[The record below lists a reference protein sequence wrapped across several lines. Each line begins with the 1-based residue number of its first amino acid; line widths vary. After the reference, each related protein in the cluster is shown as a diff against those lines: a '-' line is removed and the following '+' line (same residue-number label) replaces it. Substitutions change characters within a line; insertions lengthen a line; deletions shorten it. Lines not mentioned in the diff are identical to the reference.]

1 MDCFYAAIEERDH
14 PELRGKP
21 VGVGGS
27 SQRGVLTTANYEAR
41 KFGCHSAMP
50 VFKALEK
57 CPHLVLVPVRF
68 EVYREESQRIRA
80 IFGRFTELIEPLS
93 LDEAYLDVSGL
104 SSDGEA
110 IAREIRHQIEEET
123 GLTASAGIAPNK
135 MLAKVASDWEKPNG
149 QFAIRMNGVEE
160 FVKTLPVRKI
170 PGVGR
175 KMVEKL
181 KLLQVE
187 SCGDLQGY
195 DRMELAQRFGKWGSE
210 LYDLARGVDERPVR
224 VKQERKSVS
233 KETTFRENQTSLE
246 AVDDALQSL
255 LVNLGE
261 ALAGTLQERQIKSLV
276 VKLKFADF
284 ETTTAEK
291 AGGNLERVVFGE
303 LLQEAWQRGQGRA
316 VRLLGVGV
324 KFVSQK
330 DKGQLELGL

>member
-1 MDCFYAAIEERDH
+1 
-14 PELRGKP
+14 
-21 VGVGGS
+21 
-27 SQRGVLTTANYEAR
+27 
-41 KFGCHSAMP
+41 
-50 VFKALEK
+50 
-57 CPHLVLVPVRF
+57 
-68 EVYREESQRIRA
+68 
-80 IFGRFTELIEPLS
+80 
-93 LDEAYLDVSGL
+93 
-104 SSDGEA
+104 
-110 IAREIRHQIEEET
+110 
-123 GLTASAGIAPNK
+123 
-135 MLAKVASDWEKPNG
+135 
-149 QFAIRMNGVEE
+149 
-160 FVKTLPVRKI
+160 
-170 PGVGR
+170 
-175 KMVEKL
+175 
-181 KLLQVE
+181 
-187 SCGDLQGY
+187 
-195 DRMELAQRFGKWGSE
+195 MELAQRFGKWGSE